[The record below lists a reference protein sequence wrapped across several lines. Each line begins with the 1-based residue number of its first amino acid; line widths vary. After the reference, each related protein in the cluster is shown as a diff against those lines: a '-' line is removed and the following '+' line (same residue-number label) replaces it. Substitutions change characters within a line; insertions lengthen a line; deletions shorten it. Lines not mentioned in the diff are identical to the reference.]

1 MEDYAGLVQRAVALI
16 IDQIIIGVALVVL
29 IFAGVLST
37 SMSTGAVFA
46 IMGVQ
51 WVLWLVYF
59 TFLEGSSGQTIGKRF
74 MNIRVISADGSDLS
88 YAQALVR
95 SLLRIV
101 DSLPTLYI
109 LGIILVIVTR
119 ERQRLGDMVA
129 GSVVIRT

>member
-16 IDQIIIGVALVVL
+16 IDQILIGVALVVL

-37 SMSTGAVFA
+37 SMSAGAVIV

-59 TFLEGSSGQTIGKRF
+59 TILEGSSGQTIGKRF

-88 YAQALVR
+88 YAQAMVR

>member
-16 IDQIIIGVALVVL
+16 IDQILIGVALVVL

-37 SMSTGAVFA
+37 SMSAGAVIV

-59 TFLEGSSGQTIGKRF
+59 TFFEGSSGQTIGKRF

>member
-29 IFAGVLST
+29 ILAGVLST
-37 SMSTGAVFA
+37 SMSAGAVVA

-88 YAQALVR
+88 YAQAMVR

>member
-37 SMSTGAVFA
+37 SMSAGAVVA

-59 TFLEGSSGQTIGKRF
+59 TFFEGSSGQTIGKRF

-88 YAQALVR
+88 YAQAMVR

>member
-16 IDQIIIGVALVVL
+16 IDQILIGVALVVL

-37 SMSTGAVFA
+37 SMSAGAVIA

-59 TFLEGSSGQTIGKRF
+59 TFFEGSSGQTIGKRF

-88 YAQALVR
+88 YTQALVR

>member
-37 SMSTGAVFA
+37 SMSAGAVVA

-59 TFLEGSSGQTIGKRF
+59 TILEGSSGQTIGKRF

-88 YAQALVR
+88 YAQAMVR

>member
-37 SMSTGAVFA
+37 SMSAGTVVA

-59 TFLEGSSGQTIGKRF
+59 TFFEGSSGQTIGKRF